1 MRIALAVEGTRGD
14 VYPRQALGTSLL
26 ARGHEVLV
34 LGGAGQGRAA
44 AGRDD
49 DRGGLAG
56 AALPPS
62 GGGHL
67 SGRRG
72 HDHDRRARGRAPDRR
87 PHLLDQF
94 YWARRVSLLDLGP
107 PAIPRKRLTGQRL
120 LDVLGMTLENE
131 TLSERVSWA
140 PVCRRGGIQS
150 VGSRSCSSTRRTTP
164 PTDGDTL
171 ATLAPLG
178 GRK

>member
-1 MRIALAVEGTRGD
+1 MAIGAVSPAQLFPRLAAVI
-14 VYPRQALGTSLL
+14 YQ
-26 ARGHEVLV
+26 
-34 LGGAGQGRAA
+34 GGAGTTTTAARA
-44 AGRDD
+44 GV
-49 DRGGLAG
+49 
-56 AALPPS
+56 PQIVV
-62 GGGHL
+62 
-67 SGRRG
+67 
-72 HDHDRRARGRAPDRR
+72 

-94 YWARRVSLLDLGP
+94 SWARRVSLLDLGP

-150 VGSRSCSSTRRTTP
+150 VGWRSCSSTRRTTP